1 MARVFKFAYLFCN
14 RGRVLFL
21 SLNELEEK
29 SQATIILGKF
39 GSPSKNNIS
48 NYLQL

>member
-1 MARVFKFAYLFCN
+1 MTRVFKFGYLFCN
-14 RGRVLFL
+14 RVRVPFL

-39 GSPSKNNIS
+39 GSPNKNNIS